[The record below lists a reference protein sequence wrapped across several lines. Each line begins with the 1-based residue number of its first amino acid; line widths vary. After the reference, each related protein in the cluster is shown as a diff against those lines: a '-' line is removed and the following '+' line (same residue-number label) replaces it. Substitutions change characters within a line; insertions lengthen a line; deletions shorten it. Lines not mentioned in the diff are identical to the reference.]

1 MTEQEKIQKKKIA
14 SAKWAAENPE
24 KVKAASDKWYAANK
38 EKVKAKNAK
47 WRAENIEKKKEG
59 IKIKIKIPAKY
70 SGRSYIDYAKLKAKQ
85 AATEAKK
92 TQL

>member
-1 MTEQEKIQKKKIA
+1 MTEQEKIQKA
-14 SAKWAAENPE
+14 REVSAKWRAENPDKVRAAQAKWRAENPE
-24 KVKAASDKWYAANK
+24 KAKAN
-38 EKVKAKNAK
+38 NAK

-59 IKIKIKIPAKY
+59 IKIKIPAKY
-70 SGRSYIDYAKLKAKQ
+70 PGRSYIDYAKLKAKQ